1 MKLFGHELIDSPT
14 FYHISEI
21 DAIKNTPP
29 NSLLYIE
36 YSRENIDIINYC
48 NENKLSYALY
58 IERLRD
64 VILAHN
70 FGASYIVVDDTLV
83 KLAQK
88 AADDY
93 LFDAKILCKIEHEES
108 IETLATLAVDGAI
121 FPNAIVKIA

>member
-1 MKLFGHELIDSPT
+1 MQLFGHELIQSPQ
-14 FYHISEI
+14 FYAITSI
-21 DAIKNTPP
+21 DAIKETPP
-29 NSLLYIE
+29 NATLYID
-36 YSRENIDIINYC
+36 YSDKMVELINYC
-48 NENKLSYALY
+48 NANKLSYALY
-58 IERLRD
+58 VKSLRD

-70 FGASYIVVDDTLV
+70 FGAAYIIVDDALV

-121 FPNAIVKIA
+121 FPKAIVTI